1 MLLSI
6 VTSLKDFSWLQSLK
20 ERIKMDSIIKTMFC
34 TLLGITKGLL
44 MQHCTKR
51 VQFITLFNYVVRS
64 LSSLMQQLVEK
75 LDLSHQLQPYL
86 SRMLIVRSST
96 ILSVCMTKPSICM
109 TMLQFFISGAKKG
122 SSGIGRRLLF

>member
-6 VTSLKDFSWLQSLK
+6 VTTLKDFSWLQSLK

-51 VQFITLFNYVVRS
+51 VQFITLFNYVVRPV
-64 LSSLMQQLVEK
+64 SSLMQLPVEK
-75 LDLSHQLQPYL
+75 LDLSHQLEPYL
-86 SRMLIVRSST
+86 SRMLIVRS
-96 ILSVCMTKPSICM
+96 
-109 TMLQFFISGAKKG
+109 
-122 SSGIGRRLLF
+122 